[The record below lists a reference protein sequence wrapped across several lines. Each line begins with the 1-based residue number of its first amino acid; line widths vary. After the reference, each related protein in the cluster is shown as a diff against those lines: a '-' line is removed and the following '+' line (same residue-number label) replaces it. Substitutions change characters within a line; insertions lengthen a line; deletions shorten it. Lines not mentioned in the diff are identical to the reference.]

1 MILGLS
7 ILLFLSM
14 VALGAVWLSYRYQW
28 RPAGVPRWPAPYPL
42 RPTTRLPELT
52 EIGVEAGPMP
62 EPNYRTGEY
71 PVVEAATEPAAAEPV
86 EAEQVGP
93 YRSRHAA
100 DEDLA
105 EPSVKHWLRPTLHTE
120 ATPLFS
126 ATAVRLDLSETGSWM
141 AASRAEL
148 LERLARD
155 EEAAA

>member
-7 ILLFLSM
+7 ILLVLSM

-28 RPAGVPRWPAPYPL
+28 RPVGVPRWPAPAPGQQRGHDFEEEL
-42 RPTTRLPELT
+42 RP
-52 EIGVEAGPMP
+52 
-62 EPNYRTGEY
+62 YRTGEY
-71 PVVEAATEPAAAEPV
+71 PVVEAAAEPV

-105 EPSVKHWLRPTLHTE
+105 ETTARPWQVPALENE
-120 ATPLFS
+120 ATPFFWSTGELPVYDTEELS
-126 ATAVRLDLSETGSWM
+126 ATNSWN
-141 AASRAEL
+141 RAEL
-148 LERLARD
+148 LARLGMD